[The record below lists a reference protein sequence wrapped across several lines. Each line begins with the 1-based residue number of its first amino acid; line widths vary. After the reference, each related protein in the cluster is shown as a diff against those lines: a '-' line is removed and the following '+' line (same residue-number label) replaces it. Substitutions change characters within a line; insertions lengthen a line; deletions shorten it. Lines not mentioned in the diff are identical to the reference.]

1 MRYQEEQELPEEGD
15 LVMATVQEVFPQGA
29 YVTLDEYDGML
40 GFLHVSEI
48 ATGWIRNIEHYVRP
62 KQKIV
67 LKVIRVNR
75 TRREVDLSLR
85 QVTHEERRL
94 KVMEV
99 KKAEKARAFLSL
111 IREKCS
117 SISDDE
123 FSRCVKILSD
133 EYPLLYD
140 MFEEVARKGAK
151 TLERFNIP
159 KEMLDAILEISSKIP
174 LPRVEVGGI
183 MEITC
188 PRADGI
194 DVIKDVLTSVEGNKH
209 SADVSITYLGA
220 PKYRLVIS
228 AENFK
233 VAERVLNSILQSVQ
247 KGIEKKGGTFKF
259 TREES
264 RKGVT
269 S

>member
-1 MRYQEEQELPEEGD
+1 MRYQQDQALPEEGD

-29 YVTLDEYDGML
+29 YVTLDEYDGLL

-62 KQKIV
+62 KQKVV

-75 TRREVDLSLR
+75 ARREVDLSLR
-85 QVTHEERRL
+85 QVTNEERRL

-99 KKAEKARAFLSL
+99 KRAEKANAFLRI
-111 IREKCS
+111 IRERCS
-117 SISDDE
+117 SMSDDE
-123 FSRCVKILSD
+123 FDRCVSLIKD
-133 EYPLLYD
+133 EYPMLYD
-140 MFEEVARKGAK
+140 MFEDVARKGTK
-151 TLERFNIP
+151 VLEKLNLP
-159 KEMLDAILEISSKIP
+159 KEIVDAIVDISSKIP
-174 LPRVEVGGI
+174 LPKVEVGGI

-188 PRADGI
+188 SRSDGI

-209 SADVSITYLGA
+209 NVDVSITYLGA

-233 VAERVLNSILQSVQ
+233 VAEKALNSILQSIQ

-269 S
+269 